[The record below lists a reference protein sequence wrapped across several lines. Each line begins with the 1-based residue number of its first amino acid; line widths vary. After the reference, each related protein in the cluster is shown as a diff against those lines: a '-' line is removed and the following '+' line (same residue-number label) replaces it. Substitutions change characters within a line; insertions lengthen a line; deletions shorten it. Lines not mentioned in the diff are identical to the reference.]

1 MEPEYAALIPWVEST
16 LSGRVVHCARQ
27 GDRRS
32 GGRPAFF
39 LDVETPRGLVRCYAR
54 MHRGPMQSPEFTL
67 EREHA
72 VLEELAAAGIAAP
85 RPLGFCP
92 EPKGILLE
100 RLAGEDD
107 YCAIRDAAQQDAIDR
122 AFVGELAKLHA
133 LPAERFAARGL
144 ALPRT
149 PEEFALAD
157 LAVWERGFERSIRAP
172 VPCVSFLRGWLH
184 RNVPAAPARAVLV
197 QGDTGPG
204 QFLFEGSRL
213 TGIVDWEFAHLGDPM
228 LDLGLIRGRDFYNP
242 GADLRKWL
250 ALYEK
255 FSGTPIDV
263 PRLRYYTVKALVIT
277 PLALAGLVQ
286 QMPAGTDHAEWF
298 AQYATYT
305 RATLEALAEA
315 IGLVLDP
322 APLPEPPPSPHARL
336 FDLLDSDLRDQ
347 QLPAAGDDHQRARVR
362 LTLRLATILRNA
374 EQLGPALREQER
386 DDQAALLGRRP
397 ASREDAARALET
409 LVQESGARREEAL
422 LRYFHRQACREE
434 RLLRGAL
441 GAGEGARF
449 QRLF

>member
-1 MEPEYAALIPWVEST
+1 MQTDYAPLIPWVEKT
-16 LSGRVVHCARQ
+16 LSGRVVSCTRQ
-27 GDRRS
+27 ADRRS

-39 LDVETPRGLVRCYAR
+39 LDVETPQGLQRCYAR

-67 EREHA
+67 EREFI

-92 EPKGILLE
+92 EPQGILLE
-100 RLAGEDD
+100 RLSGEDD
-107 YCAIRDAAQQDAIDR
+107 YCAIRDPAQQDAIDR

-133 LPAERFAARGL
+133 LPAERFSARGL
-144 ALPRT
+144 LLPRS
-149 PEEFALAD
+149 PQEFALAD
-157 LAVWERGFERSIRAP
+157 LAVWERGFEGSIRRP
-172 VPCVSFLRGWLH
+172 VPCVNFLRQWLH

-204 QFLFEGSRL
+204 QFMFEGARL

-242 GADLRKWL
+242 GADLRKWF

-255 FSGTPIDV
+255 FSGTPIDL
-263 PRLRYYTVKALVIT
+263 PRLRYYTVKALIIT

-286 QMPAGTDHAEWF
+286 EMPAGTDHAEWY

-315 IGLVLDP
+315 TGVELEP
-322 APLPEPPPSPHARL
+322 APLPEPPPSERARL
-336 FDLLDSDLRDQ
+336 FDLLDADLRDQ
-347 QLPAAGDDHQRARVR
+347 QLPAAADDYQRYR
-362 LTLRLATILRNA
+362 LNMTRRLAAILRNV
-374 EQLGPALREQER
+374 EQQGPALRELEF
-386 DDQAALLGRRP
+386 DDLGQLLGRRP
-397 ASREDAARALET
+397 ASREDGERALLQ
-409 LVQESGARREEAL
+409 LVQESGARREAAL
-422 LRYFHRQACREE
+422 LRYFHRQARREE

-441 GAGEGARF
+441 GAGEQAVF